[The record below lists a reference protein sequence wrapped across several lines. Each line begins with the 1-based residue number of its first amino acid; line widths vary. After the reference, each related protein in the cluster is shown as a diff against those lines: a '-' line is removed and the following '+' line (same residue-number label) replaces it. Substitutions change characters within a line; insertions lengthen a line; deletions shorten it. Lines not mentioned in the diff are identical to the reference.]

1 VEASREEPARFFR
14 TVLPR
19 LNEVQRRVVTGS
31 LAVALGRGGKS
42 AVAEVSGM
50 SRNTVIKA
58 EREVVAGIDPSSRQR
73 SVGGSDIKSE
83 VKQPDLMPALDEL
96 VHPATRGNPMSFLR
110 WASKSTGKLAD
121 ELVRQGFKITDSC
134 RAHLEGSRLLTP
146 APAKEKAGTA
156 HPNRDAQF
164 RYLNKRNWPVH
175 EGGSAVD

>member
-121 ELVRQGFKITDSC
+121 ELVRQGFKITDSTVG
-134 RAHLEGSRLLTP
+134 RILKDLGYSLRPRLRRRPALLTP
-146 APAKEKAGTA
+146 TET
-156 HPNRDAQF
+156 
-164 RYLNKRNWPVH
+164 LS
-175 EGGSAVD
+175 SAT